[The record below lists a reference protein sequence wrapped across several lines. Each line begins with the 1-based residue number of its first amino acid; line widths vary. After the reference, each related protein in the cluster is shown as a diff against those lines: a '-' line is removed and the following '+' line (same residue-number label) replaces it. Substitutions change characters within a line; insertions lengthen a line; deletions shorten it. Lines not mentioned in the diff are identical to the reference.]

1 MFENS
6 NATQP
11 SGRLGSGDHFPA
23 GHTMSRTPTCPL
35 SDGWW
40 LVAWTLYLAATRG
53 GRVVAGQG
61 RGGGLQR
68 DHVTLSARPGRLAPS
83 RWLVTPPNHQVL
95 VLRRLGEV
103 SASPPPSMAAWMSGE
118 EARRLGEP
126 RGGLGEF
133 VSSGT
138 GVYLVRGRG

>member
-1 MFENS
+1 MR
-6 NATQP
+6 P
-11 SGRLGSGDHFPA
+11 RLRERRA
-23 GHTMSRTPTCPL
+23 
-35 SDGWW
+35 
-40 LVAWTLYLAATRG
+40 
-53 GRVVAGQG
+53 
-61 RGGGLQR
+61 
-68 DHVTLSARPGRLAPS
+68 RLATS
-83 RWLVTPPNHQVL
+83 RWLVTPPNHQVV

-103 SASPPPSMAAWMSGE
+103 SASPRGLSPPSMAAWMSGE

>member
-1 MFENS
+1 M
-6 NATQP
+6 
-11 SGRLGSGDHFPA
+11 
-23 GHTMSRTPTCPL
+23 
-35 SDGWW
+35 
-40 LVAWTLYLAATRG
+40 
-53 GRVVAGQG
+53 
-61 RGGGLQR
+61 
-68 DHVTLSARPGRLAPS
+68 
-83 RWLVTPPNHQVL
+83 
-95 VLRRLGEV
+95 RRLGEV